1 VWDLIA
7 HDQASATFRR
17 VGASAGAAGVET
29 EAMGGKFA
37 KAGAVVA
44 TGAAVAAVA
53 AVAVGVAATKM
64 AADFQSATT
73 LLVTGAG
80 ESEKSIGLV
89 RDGLLAMAPAV
100 GMGPEALA
108 TAMFQVESAGFHGAA
123 GLTVMKAAAEGAKI
137 GGADATVVANGL
149 TTALTDYHLPANRA
163 AEVTSKLVATVAAG
177 KTTMGDLSA
186 SLSTI
191 LPFASSFG
199 VSLNDVAGAMAT
211 MTGEGID
218 AATASTM
225 LKFTMMSMANETP
238 KGLTALKSIGMSAQQ
253 LKDDL
258 SKKGVG
264 GALQDVTDAIGK
276 KFPAGSVAATHALAA
291 IVGGTRGMGSALAL
305 TGTHA
310 ATLTAN
316 IKSISGAT
324 TEADGGVKGW
334 ALTQKDLNFQFDRA
348 KSLISSIAITIG
360 DKLIPYVTAA
370 VAGFN
375 NFVAAVQKSF
385 SGGGIS
391 KVFTDFGAKISAELP
406 IIAAKLAAWGKAFVE
421 WIAPMIPPFLAKLGN
436 LLVRVGNWLIAALPV
451 IAARL
456 AKWGAAFA
464 AWIGP
469 IIGPVLLALGKFRL
483 KMEIWLYT
491 VALPAIVKQLG
502 KWALAFVKWIGPM
515 IPPFIVEM
523 GKLLL
528 KLGGW
533 LGTVALPAIVTK
545 LGQWAA
551 AFIKWVGPA
560 ATKLIIELG
569 QLLNKLTVWAIT
581 VALPAIILKLATWA
595 GAFFRWVGPASAK
608 MIGEL
613 VILGAKLFYWLG
625 TTALPRIVSEVGKW
639 ALALVKWIPGAALKL
654 VTEGGKLTD
663 GLLRGLQAAPGKI
676 FDAIKAVGGL
686 IIRAVKD
693 FFGIKS
699 PSTIMAGLGGHIIG
713 GLIQGIIKNKDQ
725 VPKLLG
731 KVFGDV
737 KSGIGGV
744 LGWLGSQG
752 GGLLGKVLGG
762 AGNLGK
768 AFGSLFTGGGA
779 GGGGGAM
786 QWMPQI
792 SQVLGMLG
800 QPMSLAAGVLRRI
813 MFESGGNPNAIN
825 LTDSN
830 AQAGHPSQGLM
841 QTIPSTFAAYAGPF
855 AGLGITNGLANIYA
869 GLNYAIHRYGSV
881 AAIDPLVMPSGYDTG
896 GMLNPGATGRN
907 FGKLPERVLSGTQ
920 TQAFERLV
928 ASLERGG
935 SGDLLSELQGLRADI
950 RALPRSYQMGQRQM
964 AGAQ

>member
-1 VWDLIA
+1 MAGPLALVWDLIA

-316 IKSISGAT
+316 IKNIGGAS
-324 TEADGGVKGW
+324 TEAGGQVKGW
-334 ALTQKDLNFQFDRA
+334 TKTTEDLSFQLDRA
-348 KSLISSIAITIG
+348 KGWISSIAISIG
-360 DKLIPYVTAA
+360 NHLLPYVTDA
-370 VAGFN
+370 VKWFNEFLNQMGDDAGAGGK
-375 NFVAAVQKSF
+375 FVAFIKTLGTALR
-385 SGGGIS
+385 G
-391 KVFTDFGAKISAELP
+391 VFDGDPVPIVKLIGKLGDLLVSIGNWMLNTGLP
-406 IIAAKLAAWGKAFVE
+406 IIGAH
-421 WIAPMIPPFLAKLGN
+421 
-436 LLVRVGNWLIAALPV
+436 LL
-451 IAARL
+451 
-456 AKWGAAFA
+456 KWG
-464 AWIGP
+464 
-469 IIGPVLLALGKFRL
+469 
-483 KMEIWLYT
+483 E
-491 VALPAIVKQLG
+491 
-502 KWALAFVKWIGPM
+502 AFVKWIGPM
-515 IPPFIVEM
+515 IPPILLALGKFRLKLELWLYTVALPAISKQLAKWAVAFYEWISPMIPPFLREM

-533 LGTVALPAIVTK
+533 LLTTALPAIGKK
-545 LGQWAA
+545 LAEWGK

-560 ATKLIIELG
+560 ALHLLVELG
-569 QLLNKLTVWAIT
+569 KLLNKLTIWAVT
-581 VALPAIILKLATWA
+581 VALPSIILHLAKWA
-595 GAFFRWVGPASAK
+595 GEFSRWVGPATVKLIAA
-608 MIGEL
+608 L
-613 VILGAKLFYWLG
+613 VVLGVKFFYWLG
-625 TTALPRIVSEVGKW
+625 TTALPKIVAEVGKW

-654 VTEGGKLTD
+654 VTEGAKLTD
-663 GLLRGLQAAPGKI
+663 GLLQGIQAAPGKI
-676 FDAIKAVGGL
+676 YDAIKAVGKL
-686 IIRAVKD
+686 VIQAVVD
-693 FFGIKS
+693 FFKIGS
-699 PSTIMAGLGGHIIG
+699 PSKVMAELGGHIIG
-713 GLIQGIIKNKDQ
+713 GLIQGIFHKKKSVTGLMKD
-725 VPKLLG
+725 
-731 KVFGDV
+731 VFGDV
-737 KSGIGGV
+737 KHGITGFISWAAGQGGNILSDVIGGT
-744 LGWLGSQG
+744 GNI
-752 GGLLGKVLGG
+752 GKVLGG
-762 AGNLGK
+762 ALG
-768 AFGSLFTGGGA
+768 GLVGGLGA
-779 GGGGGAM
+779 GGNGGAM

-792 SQVLGMLG
+792 SQVLAMLG

-830 AQAGHPSQGLM
+830 ARAGHPSQGLM

-855 AGLGITNGLANIYA
+855 RSLGITNGLASIYA
-869 GLNYAIHRYGSV
+869 GLNYALHRYGSI
-881 AAIDPLVMPSGYDTG
+881 AAIDPLRMPTGYDMG

-935 SGDLLSELQGLRADI
+935 SGDLLSELRGLRSDI
-950 RALPRSYQMGQRQM
+950 RALPRSYQMGMRQM